1 MENCTNGSGNCNGTT
16 DASDFAAF
24 GLLITAM
31 GGLTFALGI
40 PAIIALCMAHA
51 VAKVLRVYLI
61 SALVSGFLISGPFTL
76 SSLIVFVTVFFGTPP
91 PPLLLCRFVFWVHNI
106 GSVARSFSVAG
117 FSIMVLVVV
126 RYGKST
132 IKLPYI
138 VLSVLAV
145 WGLSILL
152 TIQYQVPQVYAV
164 KYTAGVVCLPVQDG
178 IFIEARL
185 FFTALLLIII
195 SLVPLIVCIVVP
207 LAVLCYIKKHSVTAD
222 NGYGKAIAKLGLFLV
237 TGNLINA
244 IGVMVFSILLYV
256 TSVGGARVIYS
267 VYVIVLLSL
276 YPTPIL
282 IVTYL
287 KPVRDQMKS
296 FLMCL
301 LHCLPLTGLR
311 IKSEKTVAT
320 VITNKTVWHYH
331 GYSAFTMIRTHVEDY
346 CCIWRGL
353 GI

>member
-1 MENCTNGSGNCNGTT
+1 MYNMENCTNASANCSGTT
-16 DASDFAAF
+16 EDASNFAAF

-31 GGLTFALGI
+31 GGLTFALSV

-51 VAKVLRVYLI
+51 VAKVLRLFLV

-76 SSLIVFVTVFFGTPP
+76 SRLIVFATVFFGSNP

-138 VLSVLAV
+138 VMSVIAV
-145 WGLSILL
+145 WAVSLLL

-164 KYTAGVVCLPVQDG
+164 NYTVGAVCLPVQDG

-185 FFTALLLIII
+185 FFTVFLLTII

-207 LAVLCYIKKHSVTAD
+207 LVVLRYIKKHSITAD
-222 NGYGKAIAKLGLFLV
+222 NGYGKAVAKLGLFLV

-244 IGVMVFSILLYV
+244 IGTMVISILVYV
-256 TSVGGARVIYS
+256 TSVGGAKVIYS
-267 VYVIVLLSL
+267 IYVIVLLSL

-282 IVTYL
+282 IVAYL
-287 KPVRDQMKS
+287 KPVRDQLKM

-301 LHCLPLTGLR
+301 LHCLPHIGLGM
-311 IKSEKTVAT
+311 KSEKTVPA
-320 VITNKTVWHYH
+320 VITNTTV
-331 GYSAFTMIRTHVEDY
+331 
-346 CCIWRGL
+346 
-353 GI
+353 